1 MCATWDDFQVNKGIR
16 EGVKCWG
23 YLEMKRFG
31 RRVEIRYYLVVKRG
45 NEEQLIAMAYQKVK
59 KDNVKGLKICFT

>member
-1 MCATWDDFQVNKGIR
+1 
-16 EGVKCWG
+16 
-23 YLEMKRFG
+23 MKRFG

-59 KDNVKGLKICFT
+59 KAMWKGWKSVLPRGEKRQWTVAEIWG